1 MLAARAGPAAGERG
15 GDTAMGRCRVRT
27 EKRGL
32 LPSAWAT
39 AVLGVSLGGWLA
51 LAAPP
56 ANAAADGAAEALA
69 RHLRESSLLLGDPA
83 GGRSWLEEHGLAVD
97 LFWNHQIGL
106 LLRDGSRGNLAHS
119 GSADLF
125 LRADLERLGLPFGG
139 QVLAQVKSNYNR
151 NVNDLAGALGEPID
165 DADFDSPIYVDQLWY
180 ERGFFAARLRVRA
193 GYLDQQVSFDRNAYA
208 NNEDKQFLNTFLDN
222 DPVVPLEI
230 GLGAMVVAA
239 PTGWL
244 ELAFSVADADAPL
257 RRAEF
262 DTAFDGTD
270 SWTSYAEATFRG
282 TPFRGLP
289 GALRVGVTRDGAEL
303 PVFGRDGSTRGRLS
317 AYLSA
322 DQRLYAEAAG
332 GDQGLGVFAR
342 AGVTDGRVSRIER
355 FWSAGLQYDGLLP
368 CRDSDVLGLAFYQ
381 TVPSD
386 RYRADVDPSFG
397 RETGV
402 ELYYRIALTPWLAL
416 TPDLQW
422 IHAPGGH
429 ADAPDD
435 VVLVLRFR
443 VQL

>member
-1 MLAARAGPAAGERG
+1 
-15 GDTAMGRCRVRT
+15 VRT
-27 EKRGL
+27 EKRG
-32 LPSAWAT
+32 PFRSAGAI
-39 AVLGVSLGGWLA
+39 ALRGAALGAWLT

-56 ANAAADGAAEALA
+56 GGAAADGAAETLA
-69 RHLRESSLLLGDPA
+69 RHLRETPLLLGDPA
-83 GGRSWLEEHGLAVD
+83 GGRSWLEERGLALD

-106 LLRDGSRGNLAHS
+106 LLRDGSRGNLAES
-119 GSADLF
+119 GSVDLF
-125 LRADLERLGLPFGG
+125 LRADLGRLGLPFGG
-139 QVLAQVKSNYNR
+139 EVLAQVKSNYNR

-165 DADFDSPIYVDQLWY
+165 DADFDSAIWVDQIWY
-180 ERGFFAARLRVRA
+180 ERAFPAARLRVRA
-193 GYLDQQVSFDRNAYA
+193 GYLDEQVAFDRNAYA

-230 GLGAMVVAA
+230 GLGAMAVLA

-262 DTAFDGTD
+262 DTAFDGAD
-270 SWTSYAEATFRG
+270 SWTSYAEATVRG
-282 TPFRGLP
+282 AIWRGLP
-289 GALRVGVTRDGAEL
+289 GTLRVGVTRDGADL
-303 PVFGRDGSTRGRLS
+303 PVFGRHGSTRGRLS

-332 GDQGLGVFAR
+332 GDQGLGFFAR

-368 CRDSDVLGLAFYQ
+368 RRAKDVLGLAFYQ

-402 ELYYRIALTPWLAL
+402 ELYYRIWVTPWLAL

-429 ADAPDD
+429 AALPDD
-435 VVLVLRFR
+435 WVLVLRFR
-443 VQL
+443 VVL